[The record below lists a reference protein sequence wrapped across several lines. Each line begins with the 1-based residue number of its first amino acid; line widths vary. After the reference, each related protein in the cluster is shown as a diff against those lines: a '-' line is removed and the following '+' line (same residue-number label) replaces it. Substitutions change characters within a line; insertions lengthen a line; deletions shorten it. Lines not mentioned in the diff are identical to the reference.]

1 MASSFTASAR
11 AVFSQLRAEGP
22 ATRPQLCKILSLS
35 KPTMSLAIAEL
46 EEAGYVTKVGMIQ
59 GELGRKA
66 NMYRI
71 GPGSGHVFAIDAGST
86 IIRIEVS
93 ALDGRVI
100 HKECFPLNSSQRHLN
115 KEMVDL
121 IRETVL
127 ATRMMSNADWG
138 PLRSIG
144 IAVPSRVQ
152 LNPQAQRADPNLRY
166 LLSEIE
172 NCSNVP
178 VSIENNVN
186 CAAVAEQ
193 KYGAAQSCDDF
204 VYLQIGVKIG
214 MGLFLGGR
222 LIRGWRGGAGEI
234 SEMPFPLMPGMQVQP
249 EALENYISTD
259 AWMERVLSDWPKDV
273 PRPLNSVEVLR
284 LANEGIACAQ
294 HHVNVHAGDIARI
307 AAACISV
314 VDPDIVVLGG
324 GLGGNPILLPYINKA
339 MSELKLPTPVV
350 SSHLAADATLRGIS
364 LVSTSLATQFLLS

>member
-1 MASSFTASAR
+1 M
-11 AVFSQLRAEGP
+11 
-22 ATRPQLCKILSLS
+22 
-35 KPTMSLAIAEL
+35 
-46 EEAGYVTKVGMIQ
+46 
-59 GELGRKA
+59 
-66 NMYRI
+66 
-71 GPGSGHVFAIDAGST
+71 
-86 IIRIEVS
+86 
-93 ALDGRVI
+93 
-100 HKECFPLNSSQRHLN
+100 
-115 KEMVDL
+115 

-193 KYGAAQSCDDF
+193 KYGAARSCDDF

-214 MGLFLGGR
+214 MGLILGGR

-364 LVSTSLATQFLLS
+364 LVSTSLATQFLLN